1 MANLRK
7 QKKEK
12 KKREADMNFFAIK
25 ATFVAGIVLIIT
37 ILKDMIEIFFQVS
50 ARMVV
55 GYLIICLT
63 MFFLILGTKLFDE
76 KMKSKKV
83 VNFGN
88 FLTVMSVIIFV
99 IENSV
104 IKYKDLYSDMETLIT
119 VLVIGIAIIVGAL
132 YLLFAK
138 Y

>member
-37 ILKDMIEIFFQVS
+37 ILKDMVEIFFQVS

>member
-1 MANLRK
+1 
-7 QKKEK
+7 
-12 KKREADMNFFAIK
+12 MNFFAIK

-83 VNFGN
+83 ANFGN
-88 FLTVMSVIIFV
+88 FLTVMSVMIFV

-119 VLVIGIAIIVGAL
+119 VLVIGIATIVGAL